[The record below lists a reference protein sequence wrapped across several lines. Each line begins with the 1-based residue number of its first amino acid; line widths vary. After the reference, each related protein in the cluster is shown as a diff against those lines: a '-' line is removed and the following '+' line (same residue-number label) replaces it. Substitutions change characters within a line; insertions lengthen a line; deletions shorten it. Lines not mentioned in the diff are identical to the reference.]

1 MTPFTK
7 GLFSKGAIF
16 IISTFTCIFSKERSV
31 EIIHKIE
38 LPWTKNYVG
47 FSVGEITSLIFSGA
61 LTFEDGV
68 KLVNIR
74 QIAMQ
79 QASDIAPSGMMTI
92 FFPASAE
99 VELACDAAR

>member
-1 MTPFTK
+1 MLLEFSICNS
-7 GLFSKGAIF
+7 LFFF
-16 IISTFTCIFSKERSV
+16 ILIPLSAAV
-31 EIIHKIE
+31 EVLWE
-38 LPWTKNYVG
+38 MDEDAVKNCVATAG

-79 QASDIAPSGMMTI
+79 QASDLVR
-92 FFPASAE
+92 F
-99 VELACDAAR
+99 

>member
-1 MTPFTK
+1 M
-7 GLFSKGAIF
+7 
-16 IISTFTCIFSKERSV
+16 
-31 EIIHKIE
+31 
-38 LPWTKNYVG
+38 
-47 FSVGEITSLIFSGA
+47 IFSGA

>member
-1 MTPFTK
+1 M
-7 GLFSKGAIF
+7 
-16 IISTFTCIFSKERSV
+16 
-31 EIIHKIE
+31 
-38 LPWTKNYVG
+38 PWTKNYVG

>member
-1 MTPFTK
+1 LIP
-7 GLFSKGAIF
+7 LSAA
-16 IISTFTCIFSKERSV
+16 V
-31 EIIHKIE
+31 EVLWEIDE
-38 LPWTKNYVG
+38 DAVKNCVATAG

-79 QASDIAPSGMMTI
+79 QASDLVRFLTKFINVLVPI
-92 FFPASAE
+92 FEYVCTEFAFIRSE
-99 VELACDAAR
+99 KFFSKYCYKNDT